1 MQHRDPLDGR
11 IGEGWAGEPPNGSH
25 VNVVIARRGSAAH
38 AAIVGT
44 LASPRPGHLPFLP
57 VVKLN
62 EVVRPVTI
70 VINKT
75 TIDDDAG
82 ELARLT
88 WGAGQVGTAQGVLD
102 CVADGTLPPEQA
114 DDLAVL
120 VSLWID
126 GAVNDETALKAAIR
140 EAVAHAVRDAV
151 HHVTADHARDLA
163 SRREEAT
170 TVYYEGA

>member
-1 MQHRDPLDGR
+1 MQRDPLDGR

-25 VNVVIARRGSAAH
+25 VNVVIGRRGSPSH
-38 AAIVGT
+38 AAIVAA

-62 EVVRPVTI
+62 EVVRPVTV

-75 TIDDDAG
+75 SITDDAG

-88 WGAGQVGTAQGVLD
+88 WGAGQVGVAQGVLD
-102 CVADGTLPPEQA
+102 CVADGTLPAEQA

-126 GAVNDETALKAAIR
+126 GAASDETALKAAIR
-140 EAVAHAVRDAV
+140 EACANAVRDAV
-151 HHVTADHARDLA
+151 HHVTPEHARDLA
-163 SRREEAT
+163 ARREEAT
-170 TVYYEGA
+170 TVYYGGS

>member
-1 MQHRDPLDGR
+1 VTQHRDPLDGR
-11 IGEGWAGEPPNGSH
+11 IGEGWSGEAPNGSH
-25 VNVVIARRGSAAH
+25 VNAVITRRGSAAH
-38 AAIVGT
+38 AAVVGA
-44 LASPRPGHLPFLP
+44 LASPRPGHVPFLP
-57 VVKLN
+57 VMQLG
-62 EVVRPVTI
+62 EVVRPVTVI
-70 VINKT
+70 VNKNT
-75 TIDDDAG
+75 LPDAG

-88 WGAGQVGTAQGVLD
+88 WGAAQLGIAQGVLD

-163 SRREEAT
+163 SRREDAT